1 MIAINNEYKAGI
13 GLAAFIIARFDQLDR
28 DCGYQQSAYRFDRCW
43 DISASND
50 FQEFTGKRD
59 DDSP

>member
-1 MIAINNEYKAGI
+1 MISINNEYKAGI
-13 GLAAFIIARFDQLDR
+13 GIAAFIIARFDQLAR

-50 FQEFTGKRD
+50 FLEFTGK
-59 DDSP
+59 